1 MTMASEDLTIQ
12 QQLHAAIESGDMDGV
27 SRILTLHP
35 VLINTPFNGNTPLTA
50 AVMAHKMDIVRL
62 LVEKGVQV
70 TRNIFELSEEV
81 ADQDGL
87 SDEDRITAHDISAY
101 LEEHRVVE
109 DETGTIV
116 ADDESLTAEEVAAQK
131 ELFKY
136 IVLGDRLHLVKD
148 ILTRHPK
155 LTNLK
160 YDDETPLEVAVDAQD
175 IEVVRWMVEH
185 GATVTRRVLEQA
197 SELWQNADDDEED
210 DARDILRLLEGMADE
225 EEDDVELTI
234 GELTQQR
241 VLNDAI
247 NAGDVEKVREILN
260 RFPRLVNIEYNL
272 NTPLRRA
279 IYMVDIDIVRAVLE
293 AGATVDEDDLESGY
307 IGVEDVD
314 RMGGDTTTIQNIIE
328 LLRNPPPV
336 APRARALDFGDEP
349 AMPALEVTEIEYKE
363 LPDVF
368 DFATQEEL
376 PIFDALAKRRII
388 FTMDDSY
395 YGMRLDKIESSLK
408 DKTSTFYE
416 CKKELL
422 YGGPYTKDV
431 HLDRLY
437 FILNL
442 NGNLVITEE
451 HLRSALASE
460 CSIFELV
467 PTGKKLAFMSS
478 YRSVQVS
485 PGINGLGEDVNIV
498 SADHCQKGSNQF
510 TYDLK
515 TVTMVKY
522 RTAEQKEAD
531 KIEAEKKAVEDAA
544 LTEKRKQEQIVR
556 KKQQEEQAA
565 KVAARGSGRRR
576 TYRKG
581 KKSKKRKTYRK

>member
-1 MTMASEDLTIQ
+1 MAQPRSLNPEEDNQSVTNEEPLSPPELQ
-12 QQLHAAIESGDMDGV
+12 QQKVLFDKITNGSVQEVRA
-27 SRILTLHP
+27 ILTQYP
-35 VLINTPFNGNTPLTA
+35 RLIEPMFTVGTWTGTPLMR
-50 AVMAHKMDIVRL
+50 AVAYERPDMVRL
-62 LVEKGVQV
+62 LLELGAEVTPDTLDLARILAGPWGTGSGVNL
-70 TRNIFELSEEV
+70 RIF
-81 ADQDGL
+81 
-87 SDEDRITAHDISAY
+87 
-101 LEEHRVVE
+101 
-109 DETGTIV
+109 
-116 ADDESLTAEEVAAQK
+116 
-131 ELFKY
+131 
-136 IVLGDRLHLVKD
+136 
-148 ILTRHPK
+148 
-155 LTNLK
+155 
-160 YDDETPLEVAVDAQD
+160 
-175 IEVVRWMVEH
+175 
-185 GATVTRRVLEQA
+185 
-197 SELWQNADDDEED
+197 
-210 DARDILRLLEGMADE
+210 RLLEGDDVTTVDE
-225 EEDDVELTI
+225 EEEEEEIELTI

-241 VLNDAI
+241 ALNDAI
-247 NAGDVEKVREILN
+247 NAEDVDKVREILA

-279 IYMVDIDIVRAVLE
+279 IYMVNIDIARAVLE
-293 AGATVDEDDLESGY
+293 AGATVDEDDLEAGHISM
-307 IGVEDVD
+307 EDVD
-314 RMGGDTTTIQNIIE
+314 RMGGDTTTIQNIID
-328 LLRNPPPV
+328 LLENPPAV
-336 APRARALDFGDEP
+336 APRALVVEDEP
-349 AMPALEVTEIEYKE
+349 AMPTLEVTEIEYKE

-478 YRSVQVS
+478 YRTVQVS

-515 TVTMVKY
+515 AVTMVKY

-531 KIEAEKKAVEDAA
+531 RIEAEKKAVEDAA
-544 LTEKRKQEQIVR
+544 LAERMKQEAIVR
-556 KKQQEEQAA
+556 KKEGEEQAA
-565 KVAARGSGRRR
+565 RVAARGSGRRR

-581 KKSKKRKTYRK
+581 KKISKGNKTYRNGKKSNKRKTRHA